1 MKVSGDAITG
11 SVPTRKPVWTHVIGL
26 GWIVVA
32 AAAVLAPELAHGAS
46 FGPFDLLSHYGLLQ
60 KPGVTVHNPQAQDQ
74 VDAILPWFT
83 LAWEQVHHGHLP
95 LWNPYG
101 ALGMPLAFNWQSG
114 AFGLQS
120 AIAYLFPVNWAYT
133 VQIAA
138 TLVIA
143 GSGAYVLGRV
153 LRIGILGCVFAGTAF
168 ELSGPMIGFLGYPH
182 SGVMAFAGWLFAAV
196 ILIMRGKRPA
206 RDVAF
211 FAVVMAFAAYAGQ
224 PEILVLLFFA
234 LVTFAGV
241 LLLSRAIWDQGPV
254 AVPTGLLAIGLAAGG
269 ALSAPLLL
277 PGFQLISGSLRNVA
291 SLDLGLPAH
300 DLTHLVFSSF
310 DGLPT
315 AGSGLYAFF
324 YGESA
329 AWVGVIVVVLAIVAV
344 ARRFRVEGVV
354 ALGVTALVAAAII
367 FVRPVVSIMNH
378 LPLVGHIDWHRALFL
393 LAFALAILG
402 GVGTDLVV
410 RASSERA
417 TRNWVGGGFAAMALI
432 LLGIWVFGRGRL
444 SPAEA
449 SFRAHSFIWPVVG
462 TAVGLAVS
470 IGLYSLARHT
480 KKQAPDFADDKRGVK
495 LAAKVGGLAGAM
507 LVLCET
513 GFLVAAGASIWTSS
527 PDFFSTPP
535 AVVSYQNSVGSSL
548 VGFGAAACFLPPGL
562 GIPSNDNDVYGV
574 DELALYDP
582 ALPQEY
588 FTVWRQTTQ
597 TRAGFQSYY
606 FYCPDITSVALARLY
621 GVSFVLE
628 HQGDPGP
635 TGSVFDKSIDNEDLY
650 RIPGAARATLSP
662 LDSTGGLPPIE
673 APGVPV
679 AMSQPDPASWRLT
692 TDTSTKEVLRLR
704 ITNVPG
710 WSATIDGRALPL
722 QSYAGVMMQAVVPP
736 GRHTIVLRYWPRDF
750 TLGLWLAAIAAA
762 GLFFWLG
769 FAAFM
774 RRRTKALSD
783 SRAGEARR
791 QGAHE
796 GISTFAPS

>member
-1 MKVSGDAITG
+1 MAVMGDGNSGGVG
-11 SVPTRKPVWTHVIGL
+11 SRAPLWKHLVGL
-26 GWIVVA
+26 GCIVA
-32 AAAVLAPELAHGAS
+32 AAGAVLAPELAHGAS
-46 FGPFDLLSHYGLLQ
+46 FGPFDLLSHYGFLKQ
-60 KPGVTVHNPQAQDQ
+60 QGVTVHNPQAGDQ
-74 VDAILPWFT
+74 IDAILPWFT
-83 LAWEQVHHGHLP
+83 TVWEQVHHGHLP

-114 AFGLQS
+114 AFALQS
-120 AIAYLFPVNWAYT
+120 GIAYLFPVNWAYT

-138 TLVIA
+138 TLIIA

-153 LRIGILGCVFAGTAF
+153 LRIGTLGCVFAGVAF

-196 ILIMRGKRPA
+196 LLIMRGKHPA

-224 PEILVLLFFA
+224 PEILVLLFLA
-234 LVTFAGV
+234 LAIFTGV
-241 LLLSRAIWDQGPV
+241 LLLSRAIWDQGPI
-254 AVPTGLLAIGLAAGG
+254 AVPVGHLAIGVAAGG

-315 AGSGLYAFF
+315 TGSGLYAFF

-329 AWVGVIVVVLAIVAV
+329 AWVGVIVVVLAVVAV
-344 ARRFRVEGVV
+344 ARRFRVEGVA
-354 ALGVTALVAAAII
+354 ALGVTALVTAAII

-378 LPLVGHIDWHRALFL
+378 LPLVGHIAWHRSLFL
-393 LAFALAILG
+393 LAFALATLG
-402 GVGTDLVV
+402 GVGIDLVV

-417 TRNWVGGGFAAMALI
+417 TRNWICGGFAAMALI
-432 LLGIWVFGRGRL
+432 LLGIWTFGRGRL

-470 IGLYSLARHT
+470 LGLYALARHT
-480 KKQAPDFADDKRGVK
+480 KKQTSDFADDKSVTK
-495 LAAKVGGLAGAM
+495 LAKVGGLAGGI
-507 LVLCET
+507 LLLCET
-513 GFLVAAGASIWTSS
+513 GFLVAAGTPIWTSS

-535 AVVSYQNSVGSSL
+535 AVASYQNTVGSSL
-548 VGFGAAACFLPPGL
+548 VGFGPSACFLPPGL
-562 GIPSNDNDVYGV
+562 GLPTNDNDVYGV
-574 DELALYDP
+574 DELAIYDP
-582 ALPQEY
+582 AVPQEY
-588 FTVWRQTTQ
+588 FTAWKNATGQ
-597 TRAGFQSYY
+597 RAGYLTYY
-606 FYCPDITSVALARLY
+606 IYCPDITSASLARLY
-621 GVSFVLE
+621 GASFVLE
-628 HQGDPGP
+628 HQGVPGP
-635 TGSVFDKSIDNEDLY
+635 AGSVFDKSIDNEDLY

-673 APGVPV
+673 APGTPV

-704 ITNVPG
+704 ITDVPG
-710 WSATIDGRALPL
+710 WSATIDGRPLPL
-722 QSYAGVMMQAVVPP
+722 QSYAGVMLQAVVSP
-736 GRHTIVLRYWPRDF
+736 GRHTIALQYWPTDF
-750 TLGLWLAAIAAA
+750 SLGLWLAAIAAV
-762 GLFFWLG
+762 GLLLWLAI
-769 FAAFM
+769 AAFM
-774 RRRTKALSD
+774 RRRAKAHSD
-783 SRAGEARR
+783 SRTG
-791 QGAHE
+791 GAPPEGALE
-796 GISTFAPS
+796 GIFASAPS